1 MPVRLRRLVTRHH
14 QRRPPKRA
22 RSVVQRFVTS
32 IDFSLITRVRNL
44 KHNGNRLFRQTSIT
58 ATAFKSKA
66 TPLHINITHT
76 APPEATEGEAKDEKE
91 TSDPGHVASATLLP
105 SVFSTGSYGWKGSK
119 RVSIEVEKEDGEN
132 ETVQVMIRCVLFDG
146 DFRGTWR

>member
-1 MPVRLRRLVTRHH
+1 MSTRASKAAKTGDATSPKAAAKKGAKRGPKVRYFYRL
-14 QRRPPKRA
+14 
-22 RSVVQRFVTS
+22 
-32 IDFSLITRVRNL
+32 FSYSPSSHL
-44 KHNGNRLFRQTSIT
+44 KHNGNHLFRQTSIT

-76 APPEATEGEAKDEKE
+76 APPEATEGETKDEKE

-119 RVSIEVEKEDGEN
+119 RVSIEVEKENGEK
-132 ETVQVMIRCVLFDG
+132 ETVQVMIRYV
-146 DFRGTWR
+146 